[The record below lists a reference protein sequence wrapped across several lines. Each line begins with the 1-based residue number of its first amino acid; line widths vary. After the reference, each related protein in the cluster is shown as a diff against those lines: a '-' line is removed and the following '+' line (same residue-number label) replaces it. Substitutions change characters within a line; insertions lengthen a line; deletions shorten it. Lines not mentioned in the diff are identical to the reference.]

1 MNDNKVSSFWTLAFT
16 ALSIA
21 VVAVLAVQ
29 VFHEASHAVAAV
41 LVGARLEAFN
51 LFGVAH
57 TWTGRA
63 NWWGELSIAG
73 NAALMNV
80 LAGLVA
86 VVLFSQSW
94 VRRRP
99 TRRLFLLY
107 VAGYSLLTGFGY
119 LLFDGIFFQPGGQ
132 NVGDWKKVLELVGGN
147 WIVRFVVILIGLGGS
162 LWVFFWLPRSAL
174 CFGEEMTD
182 QRQRVRLMLRLLML
196 PYVAIN
202 TLFTVL
208 SFWHPLGGD
217 GVIITVMQYWFG
229 YVAFFWAF
237 LIASYWTQATTPP
250 PDTTPLAADFN
261 WRWGVGAAVAVGLAI
276 LVLLPTIYFS
286 IYYPQVGFVPY
297 QDAK

>member
-1 MNDNKVSSFWTLAFT
+1 MNDNNVSSSWTLAFT

-51 LFGVAH
+51 LFAVAH
-57 TWTGRA
+57 TWAGEES
-63 NWWGELSIAG
+63 WWGELIIVS
-73 NAALMNV
+73 NAAVMNV

-86 VVLFSQSW
+86 VALVSQGW

-99 TRRLFLLY
+99 TLRLFLFY

-132 NVGDWKKVLELVGGN
+132 NLSDWKKVLEMAGGN
-147 WIVRFVVILIGLGGS
+147 WILRIVIILTGLAGS
-162 LWVFFWLPRSAL
+162 LWMFFWLPRSAL
-174 CFGEEMTD
+174 RFGEGMTD
-182 QRQRVRLMLRLLML
+182 QRQRVRLMLPLLML

-202 TLFTVL
+202 ALFTLL

-217 GVIITVMQYWFG
+217 GVIIIVLQYWFG

-237 LIASYWTQATTPP
+237 FIASYWTEVTTQP
-250 PDTTPLAADFN
+250 PDTTPIAAGFN
-261 WRWGVGAAVAVGLAI
+261 WPWGVGAAVAVGLAI
-276 LVLLPTIYFS
+276 IVLLPTLYF
-286 IYYPQVGFVPY
+286 
-297 QDAK
+297 